1 MTSSGSISFDD
12 AADFYD
18 KTRAL
23 SPGAADRVTGLLI
36 TELQGRNHVLE
47 IGVGTGRI
55 ALPLA
60 ARGIPMVGVDLARNM
75 LARLIENAGGTS
87 PFPLVQADATRL
99 PLADRSFD
107 GAVVSW
113 VLHLI
118 EAWREVLTELVRT
131 VGEGGVL
138 VIDVGGEKES
148 VTSELTWRFKDVA
161 GVTDWPRGVADPDQ
175 VDDALT
181 DLGARVRPLAPV
193 IEVVDSTLEHHIGLL
208 ERGIYSVTWGL
219 DEETRR
225 AAAEDLR
232 GWAEE
237 RYGSLTKMRR
247 MEITHI
253 WRAYDC

>member
-23 SPGAADRVTGLLI
+23 SPGAAGRVTELLI
-36 TELQGRNHVLE
+36 SELEGRERVLE

-60 ARGIPMVGVDLARNM
+60 AGGIPMVGVDLARNM

-118 EAWREVLTELVRT
+118 EAWREVLSELVRT
-131 VGEGGVL
+131 VEGGVL

-148 VTSELTWRFKDVA
+148 ITSDLTWRFKDVA
-161 GVTDWPRGVADPDQ
+161 GVTNWPRGVADPDQ

-181 DLGARVRPLAPV
+181 GLGATARHLDPV
-193 IEVVDSTLEHHIGLL
+193 IEVVDSTIERHIGML

-219 DEETRR
+219 DDATRR
-225 AAAEDLR
+225 AAAADLR
-232 GWAEE
+232 RWAEE
-237 RYGSLTKMRR
+237 RYGSLTETRR

>member
-23 SPGAADRVTGLLI
+23 SPNAAGRVTELLLS
-36 TELQGRNHVLE
+36 ELDGRDHVLE

-60 ARGIPMVGVDLARNM
+60 AGGVSMVGIDLARNM
-75 LARLIENAGGTS
+75 LTRLVQNAGGTA

-99 PLADRSFD
+99 PLADRSFG

-118 EAWREVLTELVRT
+118 EAWREVLAELVRT

-148 VTSELTWRFKDVA
+148 VTSDLTWRFKDA
-161 GVTDWPRGVADPDQ
+161 AEVTDWPRGVADPNQ
-175 VDDALT
+175 VDGALT
-181 DLGARVRPLAPV
+181 DLGARVRPLDPV
-193 IEVVDSTLEHHIGLL
+193 IEVVDSTLEHHIGML
-208 ERGIYSVTWGL
+208 ERGIYSVAWGL
-219 DEETRR
+219 DEGTRR
-225 AAAEDLR
+225 EAANDLR
-232 GWAEE
+232 KWAAE
-237 RYGSLTKMRR
+237 RYGSLTEPRR
-247 MEITHI
+247 LEITHI
-253 WRAYDC
+253 WRAYDL